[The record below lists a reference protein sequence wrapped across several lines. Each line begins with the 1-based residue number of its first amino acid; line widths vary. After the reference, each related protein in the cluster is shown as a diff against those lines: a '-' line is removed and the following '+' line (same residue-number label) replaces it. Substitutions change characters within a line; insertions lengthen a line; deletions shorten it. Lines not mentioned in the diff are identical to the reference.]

1 MLGNS
6 SYAQPVSVRG
16 MATYE
21 YSGRFNAEDQREARN
36 AAKVAALETYFAS
49 NANPAMSRIF
59 ADRKDYF
66 LDRVDEFLLSV
77 TELSVD
83 NKKSAKLVTVVIRA
97 DVNVPMLRAAI
108 DDFAAT
114 AAVSPVE
121 RSLMTLLF
129 MSRMQESVQS
139 FDDRVYRRSDNN
151 MTTDETSASSF
162 LANEAENIG
171 TRSIEISESTD
182 EKATSTISTSETSTS
197 GGSITRQANNV
208 RWRVT
213 SSQEINAAMSS
224 VFSSAGYEVVE
235 AQYVEAE
242 SNGLLDVR
250 KVSDEF
256 STGDDL
262 SSDLMRSTVDG
273 IKAAKI
279 PYLAIGTLDVG
290 LQDTDPVSGN
300 IRVYVTV
307 TGRVMDVSG
316 RFPRSITSVGPVQ
329 YSGLGPTETVA
340 RNNALAL
347 AAEMAAQH
355 LVDEMNI
362 RGVQ

>member
-1 MLGNS
+1 MFATT
-6 SYAQPVSVRG
+6 SYSQSVSVRG
-16 MATYE
+16 MASYE
-21 YSGRFNAEDQREARN
+21 YSGRFNTNDQREARE
-36 AAKVAALETYFAS
+36 AAKIAALETYFAS
-49 NANPAMSRIF
+49 NATPAMARIF

-66 LDRVDEFLLSV
+66 LGRVDDFLLSV

-108 DDFAAT
+108 DEFSAT
-114 AAVSPVE
+114 SAVSSAD

-129 MSRMQESVQS
+129 MARMQDSVQS
-139 FDDRVYRRSDNN
+139 FDDRIYTRNDNALI
-151 MTTDETSASSF
+151 TDEVASSS
-162 LANEAENIG
+162 LVANEAENISSQ
-171 TRSIEISESTD
+171 SIGITETIQEQGSSTV
-182 EKATSTISTSETSTS
+182 STSETSTT
-197 GGSITRQANNV
+197 GGSVTRQSDKV

-213 SSQEINAAMSS
+213 SSQDINSAMSS
-224 VFSSAGYEVVE
+224 IFSSAGYEVVE

-250 KVSDEF
+250 KVSEEF

-262 SSDLMRSTVDG
+262 SSDLMQSTVNG
-273 IKAAKI
+273 IKAAEI

-290 LQDTDPVSGN
+290 IQDTDPVSGN
-300 IRVYVTV
+300 VRVFVTV
-307 TGRVMDVSG
+307 TGRVMDLTG
-316 RFPRSITSVGPVQ
+316 RFPRAITSVGPVQ

-347 AAEMAAQH
+347 AAQSAAQH

-362 RGVQ
+362 RGIQ